1 MYNLLASDFFKNATN
16 RNWFI
21 AFAVA
26 VFVMIGVTVAY
37 LILNKKLAQAK
48 TKKPQFTIDD
58 KDLND
63 ADIETDEQT
72 ETPDDDDANKEQFK
86 IDDTNEKTN
95 GNTTDEK

>member
-1 MYNLLASDFFKNATN
+1 MYNLLASDFFKNTTN

-37 LILNKKLAQAK
+37 LILNKKLSQAK

-72 ETPDDDDANKEQFK
+72 ETPCVDAAKNEQFK
-86 IDDTNEKTN
+86 IDDANEKTN
-95 GNTTDEK
+95 DTTDEK